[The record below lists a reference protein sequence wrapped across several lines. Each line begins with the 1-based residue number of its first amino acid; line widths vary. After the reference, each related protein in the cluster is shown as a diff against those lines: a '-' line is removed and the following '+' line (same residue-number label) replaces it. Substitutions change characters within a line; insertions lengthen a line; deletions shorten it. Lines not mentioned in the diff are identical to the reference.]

1 MHHLGGQDGQPLFG
15 QHQRGGR
22 GEVRIGC
29 GQRRDR
35 RSGKADV
42 LGEEDAVHT
51 RHLLGGGGVDAG
63 DHGVRLGGSDEDDVL
78 CACGVVGEE
87 PAVPAEHAV
96 VLPTPHRATDVA
108 RLRRFGGQW
117 IRFSHCHNAI
127 EMPNEMVISN
137 MMVATIDG

>member
-1 MHHLGGQDGQPLFG
+1 MKSASGVVSDGIAAPARPMSSAKKTPCTPG
-15 QHQRGGR
+15 
-22 GEVRIGC
+22 IC
-29 GQRRDR
+29 
-35 RSGKADV
+35 SA
-42 LGEEDAVHT
+42 AVAST
-51 RHLLGGGGVDAG
+51 PVITACAWR
-63 DHGVRLGGSDEDDVL
+63 GSDEDDVL
-78 CACGVVGEE
+78 CARGVVGEE

-127 EMPNEMVISN
+127 EMPNEMVISS